1 MPRENSLS
9 DSEGRSLTPDASEE
23 EDDIFISPS
32 SANYPQRPEPPTSHG
47 FSELSRITSKAHSRR
62 SLRSRLSRANPLSP
76 GLTQPSPW
84 AALPPREKFR
94 AAVRK
99 VMSIQRGTTLL
110 GNISSVIG
118 AEPGIDP
125 RRPIVDA
132 QYNHIK
138 QDCEIEIMDY
148 SAIRNTTRK
157 MGNEEFLQF
166 MGDLESDELP
176 HRDPWVKVRWI
187 NIGGISWDVIKA
199 LSIKYNLHPLALEDV
214 FHGHARN
221 RSKADY
227 YSRHLFL
234 RVLRHEVAQDDQ
246 LFGPDTF
253 TNAPRTASPEPI
265 DPPEEEKVNEKL
277 GESEDLTKSGVRVE
291 SNAATLVQRRANG
304 RTSILPTNQTD
315 LKGSI
320 LSDKKSTS
328 SSGTRLTKL
337 LAKETEKR
345 KTRVERKKDEAAVET
360 LKQGDRVNVNVSPM
374 FFFLFRDGTLISI
387 SPTANLRF
395 TAPISFRLRS
405 RDTVLR
411 QSADPSLLLH
421 AMLDLIVDK
430 AIEVVDSYHALIIK
444 FEREILLRPK
454 MRTVKELHIMSGDL
468 ILHKRTLDPIKTL
481 IYGLRRYDVDRCAAL
496 IDSSKPENKDVK
508 VVGFMSHK
516 AKIYLADVFDH
527 MEYILTSL
535 DMFAGIAE
543 NLIGYSFNV
552 ASYEMNDVMRR
563 LTIATIVCLP
573 LTLLTGYFG
582 MNFQPFWAVNNNSDL
597 LFWKIALPIMVL
609 VVPLSIWGDLVRG
622 WHYVQKKAL
631 LKNSLKAL

>member
-1 MPRENSLS
+1 MNR
-9 DSEGRSLTPDASEE
+9 A
-23 EDDIFISPS
+23 S
-32 SANYPQRPEPPTSHG
+32 SA
-47 FSELSRITSKAHSRR
+47 I
-62 SLRSRLSRANPLSP
+62 SL
-76 GLTQPSPW
+76 G
-84 AALPPREKFR
+84 
-94 AAVRK
+94 
-99 VMSIQRGTTLL
+99 G
-110 GNISSVIG
+110 IG

-199 LSIKYNLHPLALEDV
+199 LSIKYSMFTSFPFYPLRLTPQSIDLHPLALEDV

-337 LAKETEKR
+337 LAKETE
-345 KTRVERKKDEAAVET
+345 
-360 LKQGDRVNVNVSPM
+360 VS
-374 FFFLFRDGTLISI
+374 
-387 SPTANLRF
+387 
-395 TAPISFRLRS
+395 
-405 RDTVLR
+405 
-411 QSADPSLLLH
+411 
-421 AMLDLIVDK
+421 
-430 AIEVVDSYHALIIK
+430 
-444 FEREILLRPK
+444 
-454 MRTVKELHIMSGDL
+454 
-468 ILHKRTLDPIKTL
+468 
-481 IYGLRRYDVDRCAAL
+481 
-496 IDSSKPENKDVK
+496 
-508 VVGFMSHK
+508 
-516 AKIYLADVFDH
+516 
-527 MEYILTSL
+527 
-535 DMFAGIAE
+535 
-543 NLIGYSFNV
+543 
-552 ASYEMNDVMRR
+552 
-563 LTIATIVCLP
+563 
-573 LTLLTGYFG
+573 
-582 MNFQPFWAVNNNSDL
+582 
-597 LFWKIALPIMVL
+597 
-609 VVPLSIWGDLVRG
+609 
-622 WHYVQKKAL
+622 
-631 LKNSLKAL
+631 